1 MADTLDVV
9 ALATVKEALR
19 VRTSDT
25 SKDTSLTRLITK
37 ASRLLDAKVGPVV
50 VRTITDERL
59 DGGQRRTSMVRVK
72 SWPVTSFT
80 TVAEYPSGAT
90 DPITLTEETTGTT
103 PGSGFL
109 APQWAKDPTLL
120 SGELIRRSGGLDYP
134 WETGRQNIVVTYEAG
149 RYATTAAVDARYV
162 EGALLIIR
170 NAWRAYQHGTVQVDE
185 YDVPVE
191 TFPTFA
197 TPKAVR
203 DLLWDEW
210 QAPDAIPGIA

>member
-9 ALATVKEALR
+9 ALPTLKTALR
-19 VRTSDT
+19 INGTSNDIT
-25 SKDTSLTRLITK
+25 LARLITK

-50 VRTITDERL
+50 VRTVTDERL
-59 DGGQRRTSMVRVK
+59 DGGQRRTTTVRVK

-80 TVAEYPSGAT
+80 TVKEYPAGAT
-90 DPITLTEETTGTT
+90 TPVTLTEETSGTT

-109 APQWAKDPTLL
+109 APQWFKDPALL
-120 SGELIRRSGGLDYP
+120 SGELLRRSGGVDYP
-134 WETGRQNIVVTYEAG
+134 WEVGRQNIVATYEAG
-149 RYATTAAVDARYV
+149 RYATTEDVDQRYV
-162 EGALLIIR
+162 EAAILIVR